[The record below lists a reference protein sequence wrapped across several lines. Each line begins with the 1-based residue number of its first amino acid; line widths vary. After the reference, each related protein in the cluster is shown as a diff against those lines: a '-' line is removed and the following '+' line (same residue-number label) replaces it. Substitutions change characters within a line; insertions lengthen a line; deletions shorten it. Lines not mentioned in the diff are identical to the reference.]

1 MVTQMRSMRGRCPR
15 VSKNPTLL
23 RGALHTC
30 GSTGVDVVAGLRQQ
44 PEIIARSDRA
54 VASGIIERSGKSES
68 TSVVKWLSA
77 DTLAWQLL
85 STFLQEPWGQAAEW
99 LTRSG
104 AAEDRPSRSPGRPRV
119 GVAGAAEEAPSVQP
133 APSVQESAGTRPTGP
148 PRPPEGDSHSRTQ
161 PQGDG
166 GLVHRLG

>member
-1 MVTQMRSMRGRCPR
+1 MRNRAAVQAQISWRGGLPQEAANQTPLGKYSESRRLAGP
-15 VSKNPTLL
+15 
-23 RGALHTC
+23 G

-104 AAEDRPSRSPGRPRV
+104 AA
-119 GVAGAAEEAPSVQP
+119 
-133 APSVQESAGTRPTGP
+133 
-148 PRPPEGDSHSRTQ
+148 
-161 PQGDG
+161 
-166 GLVHRLG
+166 